1 MTEAQ
6 QMTAHINGCLP
17 NVKAGALCF
26 WGEWFGRPYDNI
38 HQIVSCEVEGE
49 VLKLHFNEDE
59 TLFVWSPHRLKADQK
74 TFRISGAAKVRWEW
88 FYYGLPK
95 IEINRYFMEFVKD
108 GNAITATT
116 NVNWYTPSLQPNPNV
131 AACRDALN
139 FHGAQI

>member
-6 QMTAHINGCLP
+6 QMAANVSACLP

-38 HQIVSCEVEGE
+38 HQIVSCEAEGE

-59 TLFVWSPHRLKADQK
+59 TLFVWLPRGLKADQK
-74 TFRISGAAKVRWEW
+74 TFRISDAAKVRWEW
-88 FYYGLPK
+88 FYYGRPK
-95 IEINRYFMEFVKD
+95 VESNRYFMEFTKH

-116 NVNWYTPSLQPNPNV
+116 NVNWYVPHLEPNQTS
-131 AACRDALN
+131 AAVEMP
-139 FHGAQI
+139 